1 MSNRVAKLARA
12 IVARWQR
19 LGETRWVVLILGLQF
34 VAMCFWSLVLLWHY
48 SESVDFAMRYQAW
61 WKIAH
66 GHFNPYTTPLGRF
79 FISDHFELINWPF
92 APLANIWPHMG
103 WILWVQDGFVLSAE
117 CGAIAILR
125 HYMPATW
132 WPREWP
138 AIKVLTIG
146 AAAMALSPWTWY
158 TVSNDVHYQTSG
170 AIGLSIWFFYFG
182 LKKRWFSAGFFAL
195 LTFSVA
201 DVAGTYIIALAL
213 SLAII
218 HRKSLK
224 SLMWIGLYVIA
235 GVLWG
240 SVATMFHGS
249 VGTNF
254 AVHYGYLLGPKGSY
268 AVAHGTMV
276 KVLLGIL
283 KHPLLAWSH
292 FKTSLGSW
300 LSYCSSTG
308 FLGMFNPISI
318 LAQLVM
324 VQTGL
329 SGKIGRL
336 ATIPWETFPATLTM
350 VPASI
355 LTWGW
360 VANKTRGQFRRVLTK
375 YVPWF
380 LVLNTALWSV
390 VWLPRVQLDYARMP
404 SSTMVALAQAQKY
417 VKPTDAT
424 FVSFGI
430 IGLYSNRTYDY
441 KLGYAHSD
449 HFWTKTTDF
458 IVVPWSAIENL
469 YPAQHLAL
477 VTALA
482 SLPGATMPMHRDGV
496 FIVQEHRTQTLQGF
510 SPQRHIA
517 LQPIAMWLSQT
528 LTPVNHCRDVLKLCT
543 VATGNQRGTINYGL
557 TWNLASGKWHV
568 HLNIHSTAPL
578 TVEFWDNTTDK
589 LLIRRTFENSV
600 GPQDFNYRM
609 HSTGKPKLYT
619 GWGPYQFRQLP
630 PGDTNDPV
638 ELRIMKTGPGT
649 VREGLIQI
657 TRIRPSS
664 TIKKGSHAK

>member
-1 MSNRVAKLARA
+1 MFRGLVAK
-12 IVARWQR
+12 WER
-19 LGETRWVVLILGLQF
+19 LGELKWVYLILGLQF
-34 VAMCFWSLVLLWHY
+34 LAMCQWSLVLLWHY

-92 APLANIWPHMG
+92 APLANFWPHMG
-103 WILWVQDGFVLSAE
+103 WILWIQDAFVLSAE
-117 CGAIAILR
+117 CGAIAVIR
-125 HYMPATW
+125 HFLPANW
-132 WPREWP
+132 WPREWKP
-138 AIKVLTIG
+138 TRVLTIA

-158 TVSNDVHYQTSG
+158 TVSNDVHYQTTG
-170 AIGLSIWFFYFG
+170 AIGLAIWFLYFG
-182 LKKRWFSAGFFAL
+182 LKKRWFVAGFFAL

-224 SLMWIGLYVIA
+224 SLLWIGLYALA
-235 GVLWG
+235 GVMWG
-240 SVATMFHGS
+240 SVATIFHGS

-254 AVHYGYLLGPKGSY
+254 AVHYGYLLGPKGSA
-268 AVAHGTMV
+268 AVQHGTMV
-276 KVLLGIL
+276 KVLFGIL

-300 LSYCSSTG
+300 FSYNSSTG
-308 FLGMFNPISI
+308 FLGMLNPISI
-318 LAQLVM
+318 LSQLVM
-324 VQTGL
+324 LQTGL

-336 ATIPWETFPATLTM
+336 ATIPWETFAATITM
-350 VPASI
+350 IPASI

-360 VANKTRGQFRRVLTK
+360 VATKAKGQLRRFIIRYLPWVLII
-375 YVPWF
+375 
-380 LVLNTALWSV
+380 NAAMWSV

-404 SSTMVALAQAQKY
+404 SNTMVTLGHAQHFI
-417 VKPTDAT
+417 KPQDAT
-424 FVSFGI
+424 FASFGV
-430 IGLYSNRTYDY
+430 IGMYSDRKYDF
-441 KLGYAHSD
+441 KLGYSHSD
-449 HFWTKTTDF
+449 HFWTKNTDF

-482 SLPGATMPMHRDGV
+482 SLPGATMPVHKNGV
-496 FIVQEHRTQTLQGF
+496 FVVREDRTATLQSF

-517 LQPIAMWLSQT
+517 LQPIAMWLSEGHNSAQHCQQI
-528 LTPVNHCRDVLKLCT
+528 LTLCT
-543 VATGNQRGTINYGL
+543 VSTGNQTGTINYGL
-557 TWNLASGKWHV
+557 TWNLATGKWQV
-568 HLNIHSTAPL
+568 HLDINSTAPL
-578 TVEFWDNTTDK
+578 TIEFWDNTTKK
-589 LLIRRTFENSV
+589 LLIRRTFLNSV
-600 GPQDFNYRM
+600 GPQDFTYRM
-609 HSTGKPKLYT
+609 HSTGKPPLFT

-630 PGDTNDPV
+630 PGDVNDPV

-657 TRIRPSS
+657 TRIRPASAS
-664 TIKKGSHAK
+664 KKATHGKARN